1 MSPQL
6 QLVHDIASF
15 THDPLGHALYCYPW
29 GTGSIAEAQGPRKW
43 QRGALKAIGMHLS
56 NPATRFEPCRV
67 AIASGHGVGKSA
79 LVGMIVKWAI
89 DTCEDTRVV
98 VTANTESQII
108 GKTWPEITK
117 WHNLSITKG
126 WFTPTA
132 TALRSIVAGHEKA
145 WQAEAVTWSVNNTEA
160 FAGLHNKGKR
170 IVIIFD
176 EASGIDDKVWEVT
189 QGALTDEQTEIIWVA
204 FGNPTKNTGR
214 FRECFGREKRL
225 WYTKQLDSR
234 SVDGTNKA
242 YLAELVATY
251 GENSDL
257 VKVRVKGQF
266 PSASAMQFIGS
277 DVAEA
282 AVKRVPTHIPSDPI
296 VFGLDHA
303 RFGDD
308 DSVLCIRRGRDAQS
322 FPWKV
327 WRGANSMQIAG
338 DVMLLAETFKPD
350 AIFID
355 AGGPNA
361 GGVIDRLR
369 QLGCRGV
376 HEINFGGEGRE
387 ANWGGTVRVRT
398 FNKRAEM
405 WTNMRAWME
414 GGSIPNDP
422 IMLTNDFG
430 IEYDYGA
437 DQSTI
442 VLERKKD
449 MKKRGL
455 SSPDRGDAL
464 ALTFAEHVAPRDPLG
479 GGSVLGYRPPA
490 VDRYAELSG
499 GR

>member
-1 MSPQL
+1 MNPQL
-6 QLVHDIASF
+6 QLVHDIGGF
-15 THDPLGHALYCYPW
+15 THDPLGHALYAYEW
-29 GTGSIAEAQGPRKW
+29 GKGTLAGVDGPRRW
-43 QRGALKAIGMHLS
+43 QRGTLRTIGNHLAD
-56 NPATRFEPCRV
+56 PATRFTPCRV

-79 LVGMIVKWAI
+79 LVGMIVKWAL

-98 VTANTESQII
+98 VTANTEGQIL

-117 WHNLSITKG
+117 WHNLSITRH
-126 WFTPTA
+126 WFNPTA
-132 TALRSIVAGHEKA
+132 TALRSIQSGHEKA

-189 QGALTDEQTEIIWVA
+189 QGALTDEDTEIIWIA
-204 FGNPTKNTGR
+204 FGNPTKNSGR
-214 FRECFGREKRL
+214 FRQCFGAEHHL
-225 WYTKQLDSR
+225 WYTMQLDSR
-234 SVDGTNKA
+234 KVEGTNKA
-242 YLAELVATY
+242 YLAELVRTY

-266 PSASAMQFIGS
+266 PSASSTQFIGS
-277 DVAEA
+277 DVADA
-282 AVKRVPTHIPSDPI
+282 AVKRAPAYIPSDPI
-296 VFGLDHA
+296 IFGLDHA

-338 DVMLLAETFKPD
+338 DVMLLAEQYKPD

-376 HEINFGGEGRE
+376 HEISFGGEGRE
-387 ANWGGTVRVRT
+387 ANWQGSVRVRT
-398 FNKRAEM
+398 ANKRAEM
-405 WTNMRAWME
+405 WTNMRAWLE

-422 IMLTNDFG
+422 LMLTNDFA

-442 VLERKKD
+442 TLERKKD

-455 SSPDRGDAL
+455 ASPDRGDAL
-464 ALTFAEHVAPRDPLG
+464 ALTFADPVAPRDPLG
-479 GGSVLGYRPPA
+479 GGSVLGYRPPSQ
-490 VDRYAELSG
+490 DRYAELNG